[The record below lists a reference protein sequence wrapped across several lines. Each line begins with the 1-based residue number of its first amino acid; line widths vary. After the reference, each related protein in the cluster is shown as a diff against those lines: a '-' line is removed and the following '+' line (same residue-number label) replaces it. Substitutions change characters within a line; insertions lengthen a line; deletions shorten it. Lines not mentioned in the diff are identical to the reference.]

1 MKEMLQHAE
10 AAGAAHAGPADGP
23 VADDAAGRWFAGPG
37 TVRALCRDRDWSATP
52 LGSVAGWP
60 ASLRGM
66 ASLVLAAPTPM
77 VVLWGP
83 DLVQVYNDAY
93 AGLMGTK
100 HPAGLGQPTREC
112 WPELWDFNAP
122 LYEGVVRRGESY
134 TFTDQP
140 LVVHRRG
147 HPEEAFFTLT
157 YSPVPD
163 DTGAVGGVLV
173 VVFETTEQV
182 RAHDARVRERDRLLA
197 ESEAARR
204 SAERAA
210 QVTGMI
216 TTHLAE
222 GVCMMDAEGRLT
234 YMNPAAERV
243 LGWTEAELRGD
254 VLHDRVHYLRPDGRP
269 YPIEECP
276 LGQVLWAAQPV
287 LGLKDQWVRKDGSF
301 VHVVTTCTPILEDGR
316 VAGAVLSLHDDT
328 DRRRADAER
337 ERLLNEA
344 ERARAEAEEA
354 NRAKAQ
360 FLAVMS
366 HELRTPLNAIG
377 GYAELLEMGIR
388 GPVTPEQREDLARIQ
403 TSQRH
408 LLGLINEVL
417 NYAKIETGAVHYD
430 LEDVRVGEV
439 LAAAELLVAPQ
450 ARARGLVLAVEPPPA
465 SLSARADGEKL
476 RQIVVNLLSN
486 AVKFTDPGGRVE
498 VSCAR
503 DGGRVTVRVRDTG
516 IGIPADKLGVIFDP
530 FVQVRADLTRTAEG
544 TGLGLAISRDLAR
557 GMGGDL
563 HAASDPGVGST
574 FTLIL
579 PAA

>member
-1 MKEMLQHAE
+1 MGTVPYAPGTEGVELVPAHGTAADE
-10 AAGAAHAGPADGP
+10 AAGGL
-23 VADDAAGRWFAGPG
+23 FAGPG
-37 TVRALCRDRDWSATP
+37 AVRARCRDADWAATP
-52 LGSVAGWP
+52 LGPVSAWP
-60 ASLRGM
+60 ASLRS
-66 ASLVLAAPTPM
+66 AAALVLAAPAPM

-83 DLVQVYNDAY
+83 ELVQVYNDAY
-93 AGLMGTK
+93 AGMMGTK
-100 HPAGLGQPTREC
+100 HPAGLGQPTRAC
-112 WPELWDFNAP
+112 WPEVWDFNAP
-122 LYEGVVRRGESY
+122 LYEGVVRRGESF

-140 LVVHRRG
+140 LVIHRRG
-147 HPEEAFFTLT
+147 QPEEAFFTLT

-163 DTGAVGGVLV
+163 EGGGVGGVLV
-173 VVFETTEQV
+173 VVFETTERV
-182 RAHDARVRERDRLLA
+182 RARDARVRERDRLLA

-204 SAERAA
+204 AAERAA

-222 GVCMMDAEGRLT
+222 GVCMMDAERRLT

-254 VLHDRVHYLRPDGRP
+254 VLHNRVHYLHPDGRP

-276 LGQVLWAAQPV
+276 LGQVLWAARPV

-316 VAGAVLSLHDDT
+316 VVGAVLSLHDDT
-328 DRRRADAER
+328 DRRAADAER
-337 ERLLNEA
+337 ERLLGEA

-388 GPVTPEQREDLARIQ
+388 GPVTPAQREDLVRIQ

-430 LEDVRVGEV
+430 LEEVPVGEV
-439 LAAAELLVAPQ
+439 LAAAESLVAPQ
-450 ARARGLVLAVEPPPA
+450 ARARGLVLAVEAPPA
-465 SLSARADGEKL
+465 ALAARADTEKL

-486 AVKFTDPGGRVE
+486 AVKFTDRGGRVE
-498 VSCAR
+498 VASAR
-503 DGGRVTVRVRDTG
+503 EGAQVTVRVRDTG
-516 IGIPADKLGVIFDP
+516 MGIPADKLGAIFDP

-563 HAASDPGVGST
+563 RAESELGQGST
-574 FTLIL
+574 FILTL